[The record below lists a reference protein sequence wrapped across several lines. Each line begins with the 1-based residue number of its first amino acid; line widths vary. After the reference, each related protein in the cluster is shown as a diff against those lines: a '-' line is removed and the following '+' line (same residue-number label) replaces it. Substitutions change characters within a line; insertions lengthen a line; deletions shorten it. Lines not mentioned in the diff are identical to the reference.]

1 MLPAPPSTF
10 LVPCMT
16 GLACRRFIATFAL
29 VGAFI
34 TATAACGYLGLTSN
48 RRLLLDLWYSK
59 LAVALLFVEVSHGA
73 GNSEVHGTRLSC

>member
-1 MLPAPPSTF
+1 
-10 LVPCMT
+10 MT
-16 GLACRRFIATFAL
+16 MTSWSRFIGSFGL

-59 LAVALLFVEVSHGA
+59 LAVALLFIEVSLGA
-73 GNSEVHGTRLSC
+73 RNQ